1 MKIKKNG
8 KVINLTESDLKRI
21 VKHTLNEESVSGIK
35 VWVGKGEYKGKV
47 IIHKGGKN
55 HKYLLE
61 AYSFGWWWDIVVSSV
76 SIIKNFIKYLHP
88 KTEELLT
95 SPLDSKSI
103 NKIKKHIG
111 DDEISLGTTDD
122 GTKLRLTKL

>member
-8 KVINLTESDLKRI
+8 KVVNLTESDLKRI
-21 VKHTLNEESVSGIK
+21 VNHTLNEESVSGIK

-55 HKYLLE
+55 HKYLL
-61 AYSFGWWWDIVVSSV
+61 

-95 SPLDSKSI
+95 APLDSKSI